1 MTATTHNTNG
11 LVLKIGDGVT
21 PTEGFTAA
29 TQITDWDGFDEKS
42 KVIDITTLDDDYAEK
57 DGGAVIDSGSTG
69 MDLLFDQANSAMT
82 TLRSGIG
89 TKKNFRIILSNGTT
103 QFAFAAV
110 ITGFKIMGKKDDKIR
125 AKVSLDISGA
135 ITKSTITP

>member
-11 LVLKIGDGVT
+11 LVLKIGDGDI
-21 PTEGFTAA
+21 PDEGFTAVG
-29 TQITDWDGFDEKS
+29 QITDWDGFDEKS

-57 DGGAVIDSGSTG
+57 DGGAVIDSGATG
-69 MDLLFDQANSAMT
+69 MDLLYDQANTNISA
-82 TLRSGIG
+82 LRTGLG
-89 TKKNFRIILSNGTT
+89 TKKNFKLVLSNGTT

-110 ITGFKIMGKKDDKIR
+110 ITGFKVMGKKDDKIR
-125 AKVSLDISGA
+125 AKVSLDVSGA

>member
-11 LVLKIGDGVT
+11 IVLKLGDAAT
-21 PTEGFTAA
+21 PTEVFTACG
-29 TQITDWDGFDEKS
+29 QMTDWDGFDEKS
-42 KVIDITTLDDDYAEK
+42 KVIDTTTLDDDYAEK

-69 MDLLFDQANSAMT
+69 FDLLYDPANTQAAAV
-82 TLRSGIG
+82 RAAIG
-89 TKKNFRIILSNGTT
+89 TKRNFKLILSNGTT

-110 ITGFKIMGKKDDKIR
+110 ITGFKTMGKKDDKLR

>member
-11 LVLKIGDGVT
+11 LVLKIGDGAT
-21 PTEGFTAA
+21 PTEGFTAVG
-29 TQITDWDGFDEKS
+29 QITDWDGFDEKS

-57 DGGAVIDSGSTG
+57 DGGAVIDSGATG
-69 MDLLFDQANSAMT
+69 MDLLYDQANTNINA
-82 TLRSGIG
+82 LRAGLGS
-89 TKKNFRIILSNGTT
+89 KKNFKLILSNGTT

-110 ITGFKIMGKKDDKIR
+110 ITGFKVMGKKDDKVR
-125 AKVSLDISGA
+125 AKVSLDVSGA

>member
-1 MTATTHNTNG
+1 MTATTHNVNG
-11 LVLKIGDGVT
+11 TTLKLGDAAT
-21 PTEGFTAA
+21 PTEVFNLVG
-29 TQITDWDGFDEKS
+29 QITDWDGFDEKS

-69 MDLLFDQANSAMT
+69 FDIIYDAANTRMT
-82 TLRSGIG
+82 DLRSALG
-89 TKKNFRIILSNGTT
+89 TKRNFELVLSNGTT

-110 ITGFKIMGKKDDKIR
+110 VTGIKMAAKKDDKLR

>member
-11 LVLKIGDGVT
+11 LVLKIGDGAT

-57 DGGAVIDSGSTG
+57 DGGAVIDSGATG

-135 ITKSTITP
+135 IAKSTITP

>member
-11 LVLKIGDGVT
+11 LVLKIGDGAT
-21 PTEGFTAA
+21 PTEGFTAVG
-29 TQITDWDGFDEKS
+29 QITDWDGFDEKS

-57 DGGAVIDSGSTG
+57 DGGAVIDSGATG
-69 MDLLFDQANSAMT
+69 MDLLYDQANTNINA
-82 TLRSGIG
+82 LRTGLG
-89 TKKNFRIILSNGTT
+89 TKKNFKLTLSNGTT

-110 ITGFKIMGKKDDKIR
+110 ITGFKVMGKKDDKVR
-125 AKVSLDISGA
+125 AKVSLDVSGS

>member
-1 MTATTHNTNG
+1 MTVTALNTNST
-11 LVLKIGDGVT
+11 VLKIGDGAT
-21 PTEGFTAA
+21 PTEGFTNVG
-29 TQITDWDGFDEKS
+29 QITDWDGFDEKS
-42 KVIDITTLDDDYAEK
+42 KVIDITTLDDDYSEK
-57 DGGAVIDSGSTG
+57 DGGAVIDSGATG
-69 MDLLFDQANSAMT
+69 MDLLYDPANT
-82 TLRSGIG
+82 NINGLRTGVG
-89 TKKNFRIILSNGTT
+89 TKKNFKLILSNGTT

>member
-11 LVLKIGDGVT
+11 TVLKIGDGAT
-21 PTEGFTAA
+21 PTEVFTAVG
-29 TQITDWDGFDEKS
+29 QITDWDGFDEKTNS
-42 KVIDITTLDDDYAEK
+42 INTRSLDDTHEEK
-57 DGGAVIDSGSTG
+57 EGGAVIDSGSTG
-69 MDLLFDQANSAMT
+69 FDILYDLANTQASAI
-82 TLRSGIG
+82 RSGLG
-89 TKKNFRIILSNGTT
+89 TKKNFRMIMSNGTT

-110 ITGFKIMGKKDDKIR
+110 ITGFKTMGKKDDKLR

>member
-1 MTATTHNTNG
+1 MTTTTHNVNG
-11 LVLKIGDGVT
+11 TTLKFGDAAT
-21 PTEGFTAA
+21 PTEVFNLVG
-29 TQITDWDGFDEKS
+29 QITDWDGFDEKS

-69 MDLLFDQANSAMT
+69 MDLLYDAANTQASAI
-82 TLRSGIG
+82 RSAVG
-89 TKKNFRIILSNGTT
+89 TKRNFKILLSNGTT

-110 ITGFKIMGKKDDKIR
+110 ITGFKTMSKKDDKLR

>member
-11 LVLKIGDGVT
+11 LVLKIGDGAT
-21 PTEGFTAA
+21 PTEDFTAVG
-29 TQITDWDGFDEKS
+29 QITDWDGFDEKS

-69 MDLLFDQANSAMT
+69 MDLLYDAANT
-82 TLRSGIG
+82 NINTLRSGVG
-89 TKKNFRIILSNGTT
+89 TKKNFKLILSNGTT

-110 ITGFKIMGKKDDKIR
+110 ITGYKITGKKDDKVR

>member
-11 LVLKIGDGVT
+11 LVLKIGDGAT
-21 PTEGFTAA
+21 PTEGFTAVG
-29 TQITDWDGFDEKS
+29 QITDWDGFDEKS

-57 DGGAVIDSGSTG
+57 DGGAVIDSGATG
-69 MDLLFDQANSAMT
+69 MDLLYDQANTNINA
-82 TLRSGIG
+82 LRTGLG
-89 TKKNFRIILSNGTT
+89 TKKNFKLTLSNGTT

-110 ITGFKIMGKKDDKIR
+110 ITGFKVMGKKDDKVR